1 MKGLFIYKYLTLGGV
16 ESVLRTRLAGLP
28 ALGIEAEAWFMS
40 GGPGAS
46 LFEAVAEQVKIGDAE
61 DLADWIFS
69 SPPDVAC
76 VIDTEEALGV
86 LGGFGSTLPVV
97 VESHSPYRENRV
109 YLYWLARA
117 NIRSFLVPSRY
128 QARAIERRARS
139 IAPVMIVP
147 NPVPESFVAAPT
159 RFDPT
164 PPSPIV
170 AWIGRLDALKDWKAC
185 IRIVG
190 RRSAALPA
198 PELWI
203 VGEPQGAEGDRRLY
217 EYARRQ
223 GVLRNMRWY
232 PSFPHDRM
240 PRLLDAVRDSGG
252 VVLSTSREESFGM
265 SVAEAMARECP
276 VVVPSSGPFPE
287 FVEHGV
293 TGRLYQPGDVRQ
305 AAGEVAVF
313 LQDTDA
319 RRSCGRRAR
328 EAILAR
334 HAPEVAL
341 RLLAD
346 ELHKVVADSPRAMG

>member
-1 MKGLFIYKYLTLGGV
+1 
-16 ESVLRTRLAGLP
+16 
-28 ALGIEAEAWFMS
+28 
-40 GGPGAS
+40 
-46 LFEAVAEQVKIGDAE
+46 
-61 DLADWIFS
+61 
-69 SPPDVAC
+69 
-76 VIDTEEALGV
+76 
-86 LGGFGSTLPVV
+86 
-97 VESHSPYRENRV
+97 
-109 YLYWLARA
+109 
-117 NIRSFLVPSRY
+117 
-128 QARAIERRARS
+128 
-139 IAPVMIVP
+139 
-147 NPVPESFVAAPT
+147 VPESSVAAPS

-190 RRSAALPA
+190 RLSATLPA

-265 SVAEAMARECP
+265 SVAEAMARECA

-293 TGRLYQPGDVRQ
+293 TGRLYRPGDVRQ
-305 AAGEVAVF
+305 AAREIAF
-313 LQDTDA
+313 LLLDADA
-319 RRSCGRRAR
+319 RRACGHLAR
-328 EAILAR
+328 EVILAR
-334 HAPEVAL
+334 HAPDVAL
-341 RLLAD
+341 RQLAD
-346 ELHKVVADSPRAMG
+346 VLQGVVADSPGAVG